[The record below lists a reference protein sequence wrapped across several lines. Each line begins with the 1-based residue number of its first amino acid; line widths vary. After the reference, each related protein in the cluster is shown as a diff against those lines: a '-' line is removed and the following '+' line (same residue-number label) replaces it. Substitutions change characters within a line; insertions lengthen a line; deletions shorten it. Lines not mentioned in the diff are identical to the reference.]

1 MHHFISMIFHRIGV
15 LVCDTEDPEYP
26 VWDGEE
32 GGNSST
38 PFNSTNST
46 ASSTSAA
53 FGNTTWEE
61 LSERSYQIMRERQAT
76 DTNSDKRRWETIVYF
91 PIKK

>member
-1 MHHFISMIFHRIGV
+1 MHHFFISTIFHRIGV

-26 VWDGEE
+26 VWNGEE

-38 PFNSTNST
+38 PFNSTTST
-46 ASSTSAA
+46 TPTSAA

-61 LSERSYQIMRERQAT
+61 LSERSYQIMRERQET
-76 DTNSDKRRWETIVYF
+76 NTNSYKRRWETIVYF
-91 PIKK
+91 PINK